1 MTGPLDERL
10 MDVYR
15 RLLAC
20 YGPQSWWPGDS
31 PFEVIVGAILTQS
44 AAWTGVERAIDNL
57 KAAGVLSPAAL
68 RAVPIEELAVLIR
81 PSVYFNAKS
90 RKLRA
95 FVEHLGERYDD
106 DLDAMF
112 RQDVDM
118 LRRELLSIHGIGEE
132 TADDILL
139 YAAGKPVF
147 VIDAYTRRILGRLG
161 ITPPVDRYEA
171 YQVLFMDSLPRDSG
185 LFNEYHALLD
195 RHGVEACHK
204 SSPLC
209 EPCCLLAVCPT
220 GAAALRSHVTA
231 PNQAAPLT
239 GSQARSG

>member
-1 MTGPLDERL
+1 MIKEDVDSLAKGEVQVMSGPLDERL

-15 RLLAC
+15 RLLAR
-20 YGPQSWWPGDS
+20 YGPQSWWPGDTA
-31 PFEVIVGAILTQS
+31 FEVIVGAILTQS
-44 AAWTGVERAIDNL
+44 AAWTGVARAIDNL
-57 KAAGVLSPAAL
+57 KAAGMLSPAAL

-112 RQDVDM
+112 RQDVEA

-139 YAAGKPVF
+139 YAADKPVF

-161 ITPPVDRYEA
+161 
-171 YQVLFMDSLPRDSG
+171 
-185 LFNEYHALLD
+185 YHAAG
-195 RHGVEACHK
+195 RSVRGVPGAFYGLP
-204 SSPLC
+204 SAGRGPLQRV
-209 EPCCLLAVCPT
+209 PRAAGPARRGGLPQAV
-220 GAAALRSHVTA
+220 AAV
-231 PNQAAPLT
+231 
-239 GSQARSG
+239 

>member
-1 MTGPLDERL
+1 MTTPLDERL
-10 MDVYR
+10 MDVYLR
-15 RLLAC
+15 MLAR

-68 RAVPIEELAVLIR
+68 RAVPIEDLAVLIR

-90 RKLRA
+90 LKLRA

-112 RQDVDM
+112 RQDVDA

-161 ITPPVDRYEA
+161 ITPAVDRYEA
-171 YQVLFMDSLPRDSG
+171 YQALFMDSLPRDSG

-220 GAAALRSHVTA
+220 GAATVEGCASR
-231 PNQAAPLT
+231 PP
-239 GSQARSG
+239 

>member
-10 MDVYR
+10 MDVYH
-15 RLLAC
+15 RLLVR

-31 PFEVIVGAILTQS
+31 AFEVIVGAILTQS
-44 AAWTGVERAIDNL
+44 AAWTGVARAIDNL
-57 KAAGVLSPAAL
+57 KAAGMLSPAAL

-95 FVEHLGERYDD
+95 FVEHLGEHHDD

-112 RQDVDM
+112 RQDVDT

-147 VIDAYTRRILGRLG
+147 VIDAYTRRIMGRLG
-161 ITPPVDRYEA
+161 ITPQVDRYGA
-171 YQVLFMDSLPRDSG
+171 YQSMFMDNLPRDEA

-195 RHGVEACHK
+195 RHGVEACRK
-204 SSPLC
+204 RAPQCAS
-209 EPCCLLAVCPT
+209 CCLLAVCPT
-220 GAAALRSHVTA
+220 GEASLDGVC
-231 PNQAAPLT
+231 
-239 GSQARSG
+239 SGPP

>member
-1 MTGPLDERL
+1 MARRVEDRQEFRTVTPSLHDRL

-15 RLLAC
+15 RLLAR

-44 AAWTGVERAIDNL
+44 AGWTGVERAIDNL
-57 KAAGVLSPAAL
+57 KAADVLSPAGL

-95 FVEHLGERYDD
+95 FVEHLGEHYDD

-112 RQDVDM
+112 RQDADA

-132 TADDILL
+132 TADDIVL
-139 YAAGKPVF
+139 YAAGKPLF

-161 ITPPVDRYEA
+161 ITATTERYDA
-171 YQVLFMDSLPRDSG
+171 YQSLFMDSLPRDAG

-195 RHGVEACHK
+195 RHAVEACRK
-204 SSPLC
+204 RSPTC
-209 EPCCLLAVCPT
+209 ESCCLLSVCET
-220 GAAALRSHVTA
+220 GGASTA
-231 PNQAAPLT
+231 SA
-239 GSQARSG
+239 S